1 MAAESASAA
10 VDKVI
15 AETERYERFFL
26 TLRAEML
33 ATDLDAHPCIARRLQ
48 ARSRMMP
55 ERARALPDH
64 PLQRHRACL
73 ERHQEQR
80 TR

>member
-33 ATDLDAHPCIARRLQ
+33 ATDLGAHPCIARRL
-48 ARSRMMP
+48 R
-55 ERARALPDH
+55 RARG
-64 PLQRHRACL
+64 
-73 ERHQEQR
+73 
-80 TR
+80 